1 MEKNLKCFDKSRLMN
16 IKKPIFQRIVLGLL
30 FVILFSIF
38 QTSSIGF
45 SEKVSNEAVST
56 SSQGRSQLD
65 LLNDD
70 LFIQKLS
77 YSVQLTSSSVAS
89 TQIEMT
95 IQNQGSVSLSYIET
109 WLNSSYSS
117 FFAYDAYGNLPFSWK
132 PAGSGAHLLNVTLR
146 TSLFANQ
153 TTVYYLQCLW
163 DLTILE
169 NSEASYKQ
177 VELPLILPLET
188 DWLVFQLSLPSG
200 NKLIDDPFN
209 VIPSNDVYVQV
220 HGDNSLITW
229 FLTSPSLTYGT
240 PVVFS
245 AKYSQVLV
253 EEESKNDSFAMG
265 TFLIG
270 ILIGVSVSA
279 LVTFFIL
286 KSGFLL
292 QKKERSVKEFT
303 QMLFTSDEILLLKT
317 IEEKD
322 GIMVQQE
329 IEVTTGYS
337 KSKVSRHLS
346 LLEEKGLITRERFG
360 RTNRVYLTD
369 ASRKYLTSGMALD
382 EQTEE

>member
-1 MEKNLKCFDKSRLMN
+1 MN
-16 IKKPIFQRIVLGLL
+16 FKKPIFQRTIFGLL
-30 FVILFSIF
+30 FVSLLFGF
-38 QTSSIGF
+38 QTRSVGF
-45 SEKVSNEAVST
+45 SEKIFNEKVST
-56 SSQGRSQLD
+56 SSQDDNQLD
-65 LLNDD
+65 LFSDD

-77 YSVQLTSSSVAS
+77 YSVQLTSSSYAS

-95 IQNQGSVSLSYIET
+95 IQNQGNKSLSFIET
-109 WLNSSYSS
+109 WLNGSYSS

-132 PAGSGAHLLNVTLR
+132 PSSSSAHLLNVTLR
-146 TSLFANQ
+146 TPLLANQ

-169 NSEASYKQ
+169 NSEPSYSQ

-209 VIPSNDVYVQV
+209 VIPSNDAYVQI
-220 HGDNSLITW
+220 HGENTLITW
-229 FLTSPSLTYGT
+229 FLTPPALIYET

-245 AKYSQVLV
+245 AKYAQVLV
-253 EEESKNDSFAMG
+253 EEETENDSFATG
-265 TFLIG
+265 TFFIG
-270 ILIGVSVSA
+270 ILIGISIGAIVLF
-279 LVTFFIL
+279 LVLRSNLF
-286 KSGFLL
+286 L
-292 QKKERSVKEFT
+292 QKKEASVTEFT
-303 QMLFTSDEILLLKT
+303 QMLFTSDEILILKT

-322 GIMVQQE
+322 GKTAQQE

-360 RTNRVYLTD
+360 RTNIVHLTED
-369 ASRKYLTSGMALD
+369 ARKYLTTGITAK
-382 EQTEE
+382 EEDKE